1 MVPDNSGVRETPDRC
16 TLKFSTALRV
26 LAFTFPLF
34 VVSFAVLLGGSL
46 LAGGLGD
53 PFAARLLTRVAIGF
67 GIAGIVN
74 MILLVGMLGLNSS
87 MEIERREHRR
97 GFHKKMRQ
105 KIRKRMAGRH
115 DASKDSPKGP
125 PGLRE

>member
-1 MVPDNSGVRETPDRC
+1 MAPDNSGVRETPDRC

-67 GIAGIVN
+67 GIAGVVN
-74 MILLVGMLGLNSS
+74 MILLVGILGIKVS
-87 MEIERREHRR
+87 MDMERRDHRR
-97 GFHKKMRQ
+97 GFRKKMRQ
-105 KIRKRMAGRH
+105 KMRERMAGRH
-115 DASKDSPKGP
+115 DSSSNDSAGH
-125 PGLRE
+125 